1 MIQYC
6 LMMFFLYGFKGGRI
20 FYMFY
25 CFTVV
30 STSGEVVHPGNHRR
44 SLRFLVNV

>member
-6 LMMFFLYGFKGGRI
+6 LMMFFLYGFKGGRM

-25 CFTVV
+25 CFTVVV

-44 SLRFLVNV
+44 SRFLVNV